1 MDSKLLLASGGGAP
15 EGFIPVIRMK
25 WDNGAEGLVS
35 LNISVGIWASGSW
48 VSLPAVAV
56 SDSELN
62 DKLSYISKATHEQYL
77 EDNIAST
84 YFCAGSYQY
93 RPLPAVVETIY
104 IGSIAYAGVLDA
116 LMTSSLEASINFY
129 DNVGG
134 SIRPTNSSIS
144 RTELSPLV
152 NATTH
157 LERATV
163 KVNLTVPDNLET
175 LPYQDYFQLDV
186 SFLY

>member
-15 EGFIPVIRMK
+15 EGFMPVIRLK
-25 WDNGAEGLVS
+25 WEGADALAS
-35 LNISVGIWASGSW
+35 LNISTGIWANGSW

-129 DNVGG
+129 DNIGG

-163 KVNLTVPDNLET
+163 KVNLEVPDNLET